1 MSRKKFQI
9 GNLLADGLKETISVG
24 NTYQG
29 MLNIEV
35 IPITKIELDTENP
48 RDLAL
53 QINDLLHGLKKD
65 DPLLSRKT
73 AEKENLLSISESI
86 KREGLLNPI
95 IVYKSDSVYK
105 LVAGERR
112 TLASILAGKTNIQAK
127 ILDGKP
133 SELRLSML
141 QWFENIEREDLSLC
155 ERINNLKKIS
165 QSFTAGSSK
174 KMSAKDLSEL
184 IGCSFFQASNY
195 IVVLESDDEI
205 IEALE
210 NNRLKNLEKAAFLS
224 RIEDKQVRDKALN
237 LCISGS
243 SLANLKRFV
252 ELEKIS
258 TKAKPEKTK
267 RPGRQAAKINLGST
281 TNISLVKWILSLM
294 VKAKTNDNVKKL
306 LETIDW
312 EDYSSVTDGF
322 KSMITLVEKELDI
335 EKGVVNEG

>member
-165 QSFTAGSSK
+165 QSFTSGSSK

-258 TKAKPEKTK
+258 T
-267 RPGRQAAKINLGST
+267 
-281 TNISLVKWILSLM
+281 
-294 VKAKTNDNVKKL
+294 
-306 LETIDW
+306 
-312 EDYSSVTDGF
+312 
-322 KSMITLVEKELDI
+322 
-335 EKGVVNEG
+335 